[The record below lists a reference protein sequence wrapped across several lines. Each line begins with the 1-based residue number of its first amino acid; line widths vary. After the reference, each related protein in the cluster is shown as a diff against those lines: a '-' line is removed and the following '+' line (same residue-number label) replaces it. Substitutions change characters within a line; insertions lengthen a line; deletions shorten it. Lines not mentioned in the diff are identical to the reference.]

1 MKKAAFLFFHLEV
14 RNAAYADRYI
24 IFKSKLI
31 CYLGAIRRNFSALAI
46 SKIMRWTL
54 IVNHQS
60 TPISTPKLHE
70 SIWFYVLLYKV
81 AFSRNAVT
89 MRVCGLIWR
98 SMKL

>member
-60 TPISTPKLHE
+60 TPKLHE